1 MKPFKKEM
9 LTNKENKS
17 IFGSLTMRRKRDSY
31 DYVIIGGGSAGS
43 VLGAR
48 LSEDKDKMFWY

>member
-1 MKPFKKEM
+1 
-9 LTNKENKS
+9 
-17 IFGSLTMRRKRDSY
+17 MRRKRDSY

-48 LSEDKDKMFWY
+48 LSEDKDIKCFGIRSWT

>member
-9 LTNKENKS
+9 LTNKRKQIN
-17 IFGSLTMRRKRDSY
+17 FWRSLTMRRKRDSY

-48 LSEDKDKMFWY
+48 LSEDKR